1 MIKYLPDE
9 LSARYIKPWLT
20 ITKVLVAVG
29 LATMFWSPYRAARAQ
44 QEDVIEA
51 GRRQFTEK
59 CAVCHGLS
67 GKGDGALAAK
77 LKGQPADLTRLSE
90 KYGGTFPYSEIYAKI
105 DGREEEEEII
115 RTHIASEMPAFYSA
129 PSLGN
134 DKQFEDAGGRLAPV
148 QIRQIVS
155 FLQTIQEE

>member
-29 LATMFWSPYRAARAQ
+29 LATMFWSPYRAALAQ

-77 LKGQPADLTRLSE
+77 LKGQPADLTRSMEELFLIQRS
-90 KYGGTFPYSEIYAKI
+90 TPRSTA
-105 DGREEEEEII
+105 GR
-115 RTHIASEMPAFYSA
+115 RRKRSSGPT
-129 PSLGN
+129 
-134 DKQFEDAGGRLAPV
+134 
-148 QIRQIVS
+148 
-155 FLQTIQEE
+155 